1 MPELPEVETIIR
13 KLRQGQP
20 VEPGLPPY
28 PSPVGQTVT
37 KVWIDWPRSARPSAE
52 TIIEALPGNRFES
65 VGRRGKYIVFS
76 LSPASHSSPG
86 SNKPPPKYLLIHL
99 KMSGRIHV
107 LEAGVPREKHVH
119 FAFRLEN
126 GYELRLDDARK
137 FGRVYLLNDLYQ
149 VTGHL
154 GPEPLEDTFT
164 LDVLTR
170 LMAKKSGGLK
180 ALLLDQSFIAGI
192 GNIYADESLWRAKI
206 HPVRRANTLEDKE
219 IAALRRA
226 IRAALRDGIKHGG
239 AAIDWVYPEGK
250 YQDHFRVYG
259 RTDKP
264 CRRCKTKIE
273 RIHVG
278 QRSTHFCPSCQ
289 PEIG

>member
-13 KLRQGQP
+13 KLRQGQA
-20 VEPGLPPY
+20 VEPGLPAY
-28 PSPVGQTVT
+28 PSPVGQTVS

-52 TIIEALPGNRFES
+52 TIIQTLPGNRLAS
-65 VGRRGKYIVFS
+65 VGRRGKYIVFF
-76 LSPASHSSPG
+76 LSPTSPSSSHLL
-86 SNKPPPKYLLIHL
+86 PPKYLLIHL

-107 LEAGVPREKHVH
+107 LEADFPREKHVH
-119 FAFRLEN
+119 FAFTLEN
-126 GYELRLDDARK
+126 GYELRFNDARK
-137 FGRVYLLNDLYQ
+137 FGRVYLLHDLDE

-154 GPEPLEDTFT
+154 GPEPLETTFT
-164 LDVLTR
+164 LNVLRR
-170 LMAKKSGGLK
+170 LIAKKSGGLK

-206 HPVRRANTLEDKE
+206 HPLRRANSLEDFE

-226 IRAALRDGIKHGG
+226 IRAALNDGLKHGG

-259 RTDKP
+259 QVNKP

-273 RIHVG
+273 RILVG
-278 QRSTHFCPSCQ
+278 QRSTHFCPYCQ

>member
-13 KLRQGQP
+13 KLRQGQA
-20 VEPGLPPY
+20 VEPDLPAY
-28 PSPVGQTVT
+28 PSPVGQTVS

-52 TIIEALPGNRFES
+52 TIIQTLPGNRLAS
-65 VGRRGKYIVFS
+65 VGRRGKYIVFF
-76 LSPASHSSPG
+76 LSPTSPSSSHLS
-86 SNKPPPKYLLIHL
+86 PPKYLLIHL

-107 LEAGVPREKHVH
+107 LEADFPREKHVH
-119 FAFRLEN
+119 FAFTLEN
-126 GYELRLDDARK
+126 GYELRFNDARK
-137 FGRVYLLNDLYQ
+137 FGRVYLLHDLDE

-154 GPEPLEDTFT
+154 GPEPLETTFT
-164 LDVLTR
+164 LNVLRR
-170 LMAKKSGGLK
+170 LIAKKSGGLK

-206 HPVRRANTLEDKE
+206 HPLRRANSLEDFE

-226 IRAALRDGIKHGG
+226 IRAALNDGLKHGG

-259 RTDKP
+259 QVNKP

-273 RIHVG
+273 RILVG
-278 QRSTHFCPSCQ
+278 QRSTHFCPYCQ

>member
-1 MPELPEVETIIR
+1 MPELPEVETIVR
-13 KLRQGQP
+13 KLRLGQA

-28 PSPVGQTVT
+28 PTPVGQTVT
-37 KVWIDWPRSARPSAE
+37 DVWMDWPKAARPSAPVI
-52 TIIEALPGNRFES
+52 TKTLPGCRFEAIQ
-65 VGRRGKYIVFS
+65 RRGKYLVFC
-76 LSPASHSSPG
+76 LSSAASTSPL
-86 SNKPPPKYLLIHL
+86 YLLIHL
-99 KMSGRIHV
+99 KMSGRLHV
-107 LEAGVPREKHVH
+107 FEADFPREKHVH
-119 FAFRLEN
+119 FAFTLDN
-126 GYELRLDDARK
+126 GYEIRFNDARK
-137 FGRVYLLNDLYQ
+137 FGRVYLVDDIDK

-164 LDVLTR
+164 LKVLR
-170 LMAKKSGGLK
+170 KLIAKKSGGLK

-206 HPVRRANTLEDKE
+206 HPLRRANSLTDTE

-226 IRAALRDGIKHGG
+226 IRAALNDGLKHGG

-259 RTDKP
+259 QTDKP
-264 CRRCKTKIE
+264 CRRCKTTIEKIL
-273 RIHVG
+273 VG
-278 QRSTHFCPSCQ
+278 QRSTHFCPTCQ